1 MADVALDGRITVQI
15 VDGVASVQLDNPER
29 RNAITKQMCQEIQA
43 LLPRLDR
50 DPEVRVVTLRGA
62 GDAFS
67 AGAAIDDLASV
78 LLDPQD
84 DGSTVDQLSLADA
97 AIVATRKPVIAL
109 VDGACMGGGW
119 QLASACDFIVASE
132 RSVFAITPAKIGI
145 IYPRAG
151 IERLL
156 RQVGPA
162 NAKLILFGG
171 ESFGALRARQLGLIS
186 ETVPDDLFEDRVD
199 ALARTVLSRSHFTI
213 HTLKQLI
220 DTDARTDRELD
231 ELWRAAWAAMA
242 QSPDMA
248 IGVAAFF
255 SREQPKFAW
264 EPSLPQ

>member
-1 MADVALDGRITVQI
+1 MADVAVDGRITVHI
-15 VDGVASVQLDNPER
+15 ADGVASVQLDNPER
-29 RNAITKQMCQEIQA
+29 RNAITKQMCQEIQL

-50 DPEVRVVTLRGA
+50 DREVRVVTLRGA
-62 GDAFS
+62 GDTFS

-78 LLDPQD
+78 LLDPQR

-97 AIVATRKPVIAL
+97 AIVAMQKPVIAI
-109 VDGACMGGGW
+109 VDGVCMGGGW

-132 RSVFAITPAKIGI
+132 RSVVAITPAKIGV

-162 NAKLILFGG
+162 NAKFILFGG
-171 ESFGALRARQLGLIS
+171 ETFTALRARQLGLIT
-186 ETVPDDLFEDRVD
+186 EVVPDGKFEDRVGELVHTLLD
-199 ALARTVLSRSHFTI
+199 RSRFSI
-213 HTLKQLI
+213 HTLKRLI
-220 DTDARTDRELD
+220 DIDPGPDHEID
-231 ELWRAAWAAMA
+231 ELWNEAWAAMT

-248 IGVAAFF
+248 IGVAAFLN
-255 SREQPKFAW
+255 RERPRFAW

>member
-1 MADVALDGRITVQI
+1 MADVAVDGRITVHI
-15 VDGVASVQLDNPER
+15 ADGVASVQLDNPER
-29 RNAITKQMCQEIQA
+29 RNAITKQMCQEIQL

-50 DPEVRVVTLRGA
+50 DREVRVVTLRGA
-62 GDAFS
+62 GDTFS

-78 LLDPQD
+78 LLDPQR

-97 AIVATRKPVIAL
+97 AIVAMQKPVIAI
-109 VDGACMGGGW
+109 VDGVCMGGGW

-132 RSVFAITPAKIGI
+132 RSVVAITPAKIGV

-162 NAKLILFGG
+162 NAKFILFGG
-171 ESFGALRARQLGLIS
+171 ETFTALRARQLGLIT
-186 ETVPDDLFEDRVD
+186 EVVPDGQFEDRVG
-199 ALARTVLSRSHFTI
+199 ALVHTLLDRSRFSI
-213 HTLKQLI
+213 HTLKRLI
-220 DTDARTDRELD
+220 DIDAEPDHEID
-231 ELWRAAWAAMA
+231 ELWNEAWAAMT

-248 IGVAAFF
+248 IGVAAFLN
-255 SREQPKFAW
+255 REQPRFAW